1 MYITPMN
8 ETVTLDQLI
17 LYLYNETE
25 MSDTVMVQ
33 KAIDNHV
40 EVEEE
45 FSNLIAARDLDRP
58 HVNECFSEKHC
69 DHYGLCKPDCSLAA
83 GLKKE

>member
-25 MSDTVMVQ
+25 ISDTVMVQ

-45 FSNLIAARDLDRP
+45 FSNLIAARDLIDRTLMNASP
-58 HVNECFSEKHC
+58 KSIATIMAYANLTAPLQRV
-69 DHYGLCKPDCSLAA
+69 
-83 GLKKE
+83 